1 MNRGLL
7 SDVVSYSECRIREA
21 LLAIKTA
28 IPQNR
33 TWMEKALYKELVG
46 TLSTDSFMI
55 DCGKLQR
62 FVLMYIGMAAACG
75 CPANIPFI
83 IALLSRDLNL
93 LEFEDTGIVFSQEM
107 NDLLDAGP
115 FCAMPTSYLEP
126 WWLGNVAPGP
136 NGIFGATT
144 FDRLMRHYY
153 ADEEKYTRLLHR
165 PHRCP
170 LASGWTNEAKQT
182 LLGVMS

>member
-83 IALLSRDLNL
+83 IALL
-93 LEFEDTGIVFSQEM
+93 
-107 NDLLDAGP
+107 
-115 FCAMPTSYLEP
+115 
-126 WWLGNVAPGP
+126 
-136 NGIFGATT
+136 
-144 FDRLMRHYY
+144 
-153 ADEEKYTRLLHR
+153 
-165 PHRCP
+165 
-170 LASGWTNEAKQT
+170 
-182 LLGVMS
+182 